1 MRDSFPYSIPEQGG
15 FHIWGDCGGNLT
27 VNPGNKS
34 SHEADWKFLQNN
46 VDYIR
51 SKAAASQPFFVYQ
64 GFNIVHPPYLG
75 YLLATKPCST
85 PFYPGYLC

>member
-64 GFNIVHPPYLG
+64 GFNIVHPPYATSQVRG
-75 YLLATKPCST
+75 LAAHEQPRAD
-85 PFYPGYLC
+85 